1 MLRRAFRLGFVD
13 IIFSALMAWIF
24 ILSPKGWAVLLGD
37 GDTGWHIR
45 TGQWILANR
54 QVPYRDLFSFSKP
67 EAPWFAWEW
76 GSDILF
82 ALLHAAGGLP
92 LLVFFSGFILV
103 ATSIITLRWMIW
115 RGASVLLAF
124 PLMMLAVGGS
134 TVHYL
139 ARPHI
144 FTLLFVAIELWL
156 LDSERRNPS
165 WRIWLLVPLTLLWVN
180 LHGGWPALFVFLAIQ
195 ILSHLLYGDPVW
207 KKELLVALV
216 CSVTTLI
223 NPYGWQL
230 HQHIL
235 GYLQSTW
242 IRDSIEEFQSPKFR
256 SENVLQFEVILIAG
270 IAAAWGRAFRGASGL
285 TEAVSVWLWAHLS
298 LGAVRHAPILI
309 LAAAPVIASELT
321 LVLESLWAS
330 VKKSSVL
337 GIFRDLD
344 LDLRPKFASNSVWA
358 LILPVVLCL
367 FSLKNLPTDFPEKR
381 FPVAAANQLAS
392 QLKGRRILTSDQW
405 GDYLIYRHWPDLKVF
420 IDGRSDFFG
429 PSIGQDYLDILDVS
443 PKWRD
448 HLARYQIDTV
458 LLPLNTSLGSRLS
471 TEPGWQ
477 LLHSDTVSVVYTRS
491 STVAAFQPP
500 TYLFSPSRL
509 MKAPIPSEGIRE
521 NRP

>member
-1 MLRRAFRLGFVD
+1 MLGRALRPGFVD
-13 IIFSALMAWIF
+13 LIFAALMAWIF
-24 ILSPKGWAVLLGD
+24 VLTPTGWAVLLSD

-45 TGQWILANR
+45 TGQWILANH

-67 EAPWFAWEW
+67 DAPWFAWEW

-103 ATSIITLRWMIW
+103 ATSVITLRWMIW
-115 RGASVLLAF
+115 RGSSVLVAF
-124 PLMMLAVGGS
+124 PVMMLAVGGS

-144 FTLLFVAIELWL
+144 FTLLFIAIELWL

-165 WRIWLLVPLTLLWVN
+165 RRIWLLVPLALLWAN
-180 LHGGWPALFVFLAIQ
+180 LHGGWPALFVFLGIQ
-195 ILSHLLYGDPVW
+195 IGARFLYGDPLW
-207 KKELLVALV
+207 KKELLVALA
-216 CSVTTLI
+216 CAAATLI

-230 HQHIL
+230 HHHIF
-235 GYLQSTW
+235 GYLQSSW
-242 IRDSIEEFQSPKFR
+242 IRDSVEEFQSPKFR
-256 SENVLQFEVILIAG
+256 SENVLQFEVLLIAG
-270 IAAAWGRAFRGASGL
+270 IAAAWGRAFRGAAGL
-285 TEAVSVWLWAHLS
+285 TEAVSVWLWAHLA
-298 LGAVRHAPILI
+298 LGSVRHAPLFI

-321 LVLESLWAS
+321 LVLESRWAS

-344 LDLRPKFASNSVWA
+344 LDLRPKFAGNSIWA
-358 LILPVVLCL
+358 LILPLVLCFFTL
-367 FSLKNLPTDFPEKR
+367 EKLPTDFPEKQ
-381 FPVAAANQLAS
+381 FPVAAANTLAA

-429 PSIGQDYLDILDVS
+429 PDFGQDYLDILNVS

-458 LLPLNTSLGSRLS
+458 LLPVNTGLGARLGS
-471 TEPGWQ
+471 EPGWQ
-477 LLHSDTVSVVYTRS
+477 LLHSDTVSVAYTRRI
-491 STVAAFQPP
+491 TIAAIPP
-500 TYLFSPSRL
+500 PEYLFSPSRL
-509 MKAPIPSEGIRE
+509 MKAPLPSERIRE

>member
-1 MLRRAFRLGFVD
+1 MLQRALRPGFVD
-13 IIFSALMAWIF
+13 VIFTALMAWIF

-45 TGQWILANR
+45 TGQWILANH

-67 EAPWFAWEW
+67 DAQWFAWEW

-92 LLVFFSGFILV
+92 LLVFFSGFILI
-103 ATSIITLRWMIW
+103 ATSVIALRWMIW
-115 RGASVLLAF
+115 RGSSVLVAF
-124 PLMMLAVGGS
+124 PVMMLAVGGS

-144 FTLLFVAIELWL
+144 FTLLFLAIELWL

-165 WRIWLLVPLTLLWVN
+165 RRIWLLVPLALLWAN
-180 LHGGWPALFVFLAIQ
+180 LHGGWPALFVFLGIQ
-195 ILSHLLYGDPVW
+195 IGARLLYGDPLW
-207 KKELLVALV
+207 KKELLVALT
-216 CSVTTLI
+216 CAAATLV

-230 HQHIL
+230 HQHIF
-235 GYLQSTW
+235 GYLQSSW
-242 IRDSIEEFQSPKFR
+242 IRDSVEEFQSPKFR
-256 SENVLQFEVILIAG
+256 SENVLQFEILLLAG

-285 TEAVSVWLWAHLS
+285 TEAVSVWLWAHLA
-298 LGAVRHAPILI
+298 LGAVRHAPLFI
-309 LAAAPVIASELT
+309 LAAAPVIASEVT

-330 VKKSSVL
+330 VRKSSVL

-344 LDLRPKFASNSVWA
+344 FDLRPKFTHNSIWA

-367 FSLKNLPTDFPEKR
+367 LNLHKLPADFPEKR
-381 FPVAAANQLAS
+381 FPVATANKLAA

-405 GDYLIYRHWPDLKVF
+405 GDYLIYRLWPDLKVF

-429 PSIGQDYLDILDVS
+429 PALGQDYLDMLNVS
-443 PKWRD
+443 PNWRD
-448 HLARYQIDTV
+448 HLTRYRIDTV
-458 LLPLNTSLGSRLS
+458 ILPVNTGLGARLD

-477 LLHSDTVSVVYTRS
+477 LLHSDAVSVVYVRRVTI
-491 STVAAFQPP
+491 AAIPFAEH
-500 TYLFSPSRL
+500 LFSPGRL
-509 MKAPIPSEGIRE
+509 MKASLPSEGIRE
-521 NRP
+521 NRI

>member
-1 MLRRAFRLGFVD
+1 MLRRAFRPGFVD
-13 IIFSALMAWIF
+13 LIFAALMAWIF

-67 EAPWFAWEW
+67 DAPWFAWEW
-76 GSDILF
+76 GADILF
-82 ALLHAAGGLP
+82 AFLHAAGGLP

-115 RGASVLLAF
+115 RGASVLVAF

-156 LDSERRNPS
+156 LDSERRAPS

-180 LHGGWPALFVFLAIQ
+180 LHGGWPALFVFLGIQ
-195 ILSHLLYGDPVW
+195 IASHLLYQDRVW
-207 KKELLVALV
+207 KKELLVALA
-216 CSVTTLI
+216 CAGTTLI

-230 HQHIL
+230 HQHIF
-235 GYLQSTW
+235 GYLQSSW

-256 SENVLQFEVILIAG
+256 SENVLQFEAILIAG

-298 LGAVRHAPILI
+298 LGAVRHAPLLI
-309 LAAAPVIASELT
+309 LAAAPVIASEFT

-392 QLKGRRILTSDQW
+392 QFKGRRILASDQW

-429 PSIGQDYLDILDVS
+429 PGLGQDYLDILELS

-477 LLHSDTVSVVYTRS
+477 LLHSDTVSVAYTRIP
-491 STVAAFQPP
+491 TIAAIQPP
-500 TYLFSPSRL
+500 GYLFSP
-509 MKAPIPSEGIRE
+509 PD
-521 NRP
+521 